1 MRYFCIFLMFF
12 ALYVPSFVVA
22 APVTLQLG
30 HIAEADNPYAKG
42 AVHFAELVKQRTNGE
57 IIIHVHPAGEMGSQR
72 DLIEGVAAGTMD
84 MALTS
89 SAVLA
94 NYVPAVAL
102 FDLPF
107 LFRDREHAYKA
118 LDTVGMQLSA
128 AGNAR
133 GVITLAFWENGM
145 RQMTNNVRPIVRPED
160 MAGLKF
166 RVMEQPLC
174 IEMMKVLGVNPVPM
188 SITELY
194 DALKQGVVDGQENPL
209 AHIATKKYYQVQKYV
224 SLTSH
229 TYTPEPLLISAN
241 TWNKLTQ
248 EQRDLLRTAAEET
261 RDWQRHLCKEEERAF
276 LKIIRASGTCE
287 VNDNV
292 DMTAFQQATRK
303 VWDTYTKIFGDKALK
318 AVLALQ

>member
-1 MRYFCIFLMFF
+1 MRYFCVFLMFLS
-12 ALYVPSFVVA
+12 LYVPSFIVA

-42 AVHFAELVKQRTNGE
+42 AVHFAELVKQRTNGV
-57 IIIHVHPAGEMGSQR
+57 ISIHIHAAGEMGSQR
-72 DLIEGVAAGTMD
+72 DLIEGVAAGTID

-89 SAVLA
+89 SALLA

-107 LFRDREHAYKA
+107 LFRDKQHAYKA

-133 GVITLAFWENGM
+133 GIITLAFWENGM
-145 RQMTNNVRPIVRPED
+145 RQMTNNVRPIMRPED

-174 IEMMKVLGVNPVPM
+174 IEMMKVLGVKPVPM
-188 SITELY
+188 PITELY

-209 AHIATKKYYQVQKYV
+209 AHIATKKYYKVQKYI

-248 EQRDLLRTAAEET
+248 EQRDLLRAAAEET
-261 RDWQRHLCKEEERAF
+261 RDWQRQLCDEEEYEF

-292 DMTAFQQATRK
+292 DMDAFRQATRK
-303 VWDTYTKIFGDKALK
+303 VWDTYTMIFGDKALK